1 MLYSNLIIYYRKTE
15 NLTYTDLWGYEYDWY
30 NLEDGWTEFRRE
42 NMSRIE
48 NWVKNQ
54 MKTIPKFTRTGYKK
68 MRIPQKMHKMILK
81 ARQIDNFTYP
91 DCEPNWPMHNCQ
103 RITKEGKIG
112 KIATLK
118 SISGI
123 YRFELL
129 YIFRAQT

>member
-1 MLYSNLIIYYRKTE
+1 ME
-15 NLTYTDLWGYEYDWY
+15 
-30 NLEDGWTEFRRE
+30 
-42 NMSRIE
+42 
-48 NWVKNQ
+48 
-54 MKTIPKFTRTGYKK
+54 TIPKFTRTGYKK
-68 MRIPQKMHKMILK
+68 MRMPQKMHKMILK